1 MYRNGEHKL
10 KRLVFPLVYIV
21 HKFEKEG
28 ENNMKIKIE
37 KLPSGFYVV
46 RVNDVWID
54 ASSATLETAK
64 EKANTFIAAE
74 NKRQNARNSF
84 SNITLEIAC

>member
-1 MYRNGEHKL
+1 
-10 KRLVFPLVYIV
+10 
-21 HKFEKEG
+21 
-28 ENNMKIKIE
+28 MKIKIE

-46 RVNDVWID
+46 RVNGIWID
-54 ASSATLETAK
+54 ASLATLETAK
-64 EKANTFIAAE
+64 EKANAFIAAE